1 MKNILYNN
9 SNYWSLTLLMAFFF
23 TLVSCNTTEQEIPT
37 HENDR
42 HDVSSV
48 VELSPAQF
56 NMAGVELVQ
65 AVAQLMSKGLKVSG
79 VMDTPPQQLI
89 SVSAPLG
96 GFLKNTDLLQGMKVK
111 KGQVLAVLEHP
122 NYVELQQ
129 NYLDKKTQLEF
140 LEFEFNRQER
150 LNKENVNSQKVF
162 QQAKSDFMS
171 MKIQVKGLEEKLAI
185 IGVNASN
192 LSVEKISREIKIYS
206 PISGYVSEVNT
217 NIGRYVNPVDV
228 LFEIVNTDHLH
239 AELIVYEQDIHKLK
253 IGQKVRFY
261 LPSSKKEIMA
271 SVYLIGRKI
280 DADRSVMVHAHLD
293 KEDVS
298 LLPGMYINAVIELDE
313 NEVNSLPEEAVVFSE
328 GKNYVFVL
336 KIEKQSTEEKNYV
349 FEMKEVT
356 KGLTENGYTAFTL
369 LNKDVSNIATMQF
382 AGKGAFSVL
391 AKMKNTEEE
400 GH

>member
-171 MKIQVKGLEEKLAI
+171 MKI

-280 DADRSVMVHAHLD
+280 DADRSVMVHALAYCQ
-293 KEDVS
+293 VCILMQS
-298 LLPGMYINAVIELDE
+298 LN
-313 NEVNSLPEEAVVFSE
+313 
-328 GKNYVFVL
+328 
-336 KIEKQSTEEKNYV
+336 
-349 FEMKEVT
+349 
-356 KGLTENGYTAFTL
+356 
-369 LNKDVSNIATMQF
+369 
-382 AGKGAFSVL
+382 
-391 AKMKNTEEE
+391 
-400 GH
+400 